1 MWYVLGI
8 LLGLGIWF
16 ADTSFNIWLKMKLY
30 APRTRD
36 AKGRK
41 AVNYFI
47 RFKDGVAIPDL
58 RQEPTFKEVGS
69 IKFEKVDGY
78 CIASTLSDAKLKEFF
93 ETTYQLKPGQY
104 TISTG
109 QFIM

>member
-1 MWYVLGI
+1 
-8 LLGLGIWF
+8 
-16 ADTSFNIWLKMKLY
+16 MKLY
-30 APRTRD
+30 TPRTRD

-41 AVNYFI
+41 SVNYFV

-58 RQEPTFKEVGS
+58 RQEPTFKEIGS

>member
-1 MWYVLGI
+1 MADIVYTLEGDVYLNITNKCPCNCAFCIRSKSDAYGDSKE
-8 LLGLGIWF
+8 LWF
-16 ADTSFNIWLKMKLY
+16 DK
-30 APRTRD
+30 
-36 AKGRK
+36 
-41 AVNYFI
+41 
-47 RFKDGVAIPDL
+47 
-58 RQEPTFKEVGS
+58 EPTFEEIGS

>member
-1 MWYVLGI
+1 MLFVLGI
-8 LLGLGIWF
+8 LLVLVIWIAGIQF
-16 ADTSFNIWLKMKLY
+16 YIFMSKKLY
-30 APRTRD
+30 APRTVD
-36 AKGRK
+36 ARGCK

-47 RFKDGVAIPDL
+47 RFKEGVAVPDL
-58 RQEPTFKEVGS
+58 RREPSFKEIGS

-93 ETTYQLKPGQY
+93 ETTYQLKPDQY

-109 QFIM
+109 QFFM